1 MDRRVIYRMRKTN
14 EKQHMILGIA
24 VAVFLLTAILVLSV
38 RIQTITVSG
47 SSRYSAEQVE
57 ELLFSGR
64 MGKNSVIAYL
74 RDRLNPHKQ
83 IPFVEDYKIVFH
95 GPFHA
100 EVIIYDKSIVG
111 YVSYMSSYM
120 YFDREGIVVESSGR
134 KLEGVPWITG
144 MDLGRVVLYQPL
156 PVADSRIFE
165 EILNLTQQLSLYEI
179 LVDQIRF
186 DAYNQ
191 PILTI
196 GQMEVVLGNMGN
208 IDSKLSVL
216 NDILTDQPQL
226 REIRGTLE
234 LGDYSETNDRAGITF
249 KKK

>member
-144 MDLGRVVLYQPL
+144 MDLG
-156 PVADSRIFE
+156 
-165 EILNLTQQLSLYEI
+165 LSLI
-179 LVDQIRF
+179 HI
-186 DAYNQ
+186 
-191 PILTI
+191 
-196 GQMEVVLGNMGN
+196 
-208 IDSKLSVL
+208 
-216 NDILTDQPQL
+216 
-226 REIRGTLE
+226 
-234 LGDYSETNDRAGITF
+234 
-249 KKK
+249 